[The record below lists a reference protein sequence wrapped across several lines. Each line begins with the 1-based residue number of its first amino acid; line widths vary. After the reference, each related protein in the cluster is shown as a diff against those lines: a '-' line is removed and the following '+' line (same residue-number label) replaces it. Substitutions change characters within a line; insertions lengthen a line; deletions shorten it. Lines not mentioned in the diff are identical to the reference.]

1 MKRLA
6 LLAVL
11 ATAFAAAA
19 EPLRYPESPRRPV
32 VDTYH
37 GVKVT
42 DDYRWLEKVES
53 PEVQR
58 WIAAQ
63 NGLTRSVLDADPQ
76 RTAIRDE
83 LRRMQGQ
90 GRASRFAFQYAA
102 GKLFAIKRQPP
113 ANQPM
118 LVMMDGDANVA
129 SERVIVDPNVL
140 DASGRTTIDWYRP
153 SPDGRHVA
161 LSLSTKG
168 SEIGSLHVFDTA
180 SGQALPDVLPDVQYP
195 TGGGDAAWT
204 PDGKALF
211 YTRYPDRR
219 DRGFHQQ
226 IWFHRLGTPVAR
238 DRYVIGREFP
248 RIAEVRFEVSD
259 DARHLLAE
267 VRNGD
272 GGEHGYWLR
281 GPDDRWRRIAGFKD
295 GIKNAVFG
303 RDARI
308 YALAHGG
315 SPRGRLVA
323 MKLDAKQGLA
333 AAPTVVP
340 ESDVVIEDF
349 VPTATRL
356 VVEDLVGGPSRLRIV
371 GLDGQPM
378 GRIDGDAVSSV
389 RLGTRL
395 AGDTL
400 LYGIESPVRDFAWYR
415 LDAGTT
421 EGVKTELA
429 QPQAFAVDGGLPGI
443 EAVRDVAVSKD
454 GTQIP
459 VTIVRRIGTKLD
471 GSNPVLLT
479 GYGGYGVSMRPRF
492 SPRSAFWVQHGGV
505 FVLANLRGGGEF
517 GGAWHLAGN
526 LTKKQTVFDDFIA
539 CAQMLVERGYTT
551 PQRLAIEGRSNG
563 GLLMGAVLTQAPQR
577 FGAVAMHVGVFDAL
591 RSETSPNGAFN
602 VTEFGSVKDKAQF
615 EALLAY
621 SPLHAVKDGA
631 PYPPVLIT
639 TGAQDGRVEPWSS
652 YKMAARLQAAVPNGK
667 PVLLRV
673 AGDAGHGMGTSL
685 ASRIEE
691 DADTFTF
698 LFAQLGMK
706 ASPSAGTK

>member
-1 MKRLA
+1 MSRLA
-6 LLAVL
+6 LAAVL
-11 ATAFAAAA
+11 ITAFATAAA
-19 EPLRYPESPRRPV
+19 EPLRYPDSPRRPV

-37 GVKVT
+37 GTKVT
-42 DDYRWLEKVES
+42 DDYRWLERVDA
-53 PEVQR
+53 PEVQA
-58 WIAAQ
+58 WIGAQ
-63 NGLTRSVLDADPQ
+63 NALTRSVLDADPQ
-76 RTAIRDE
+76 RAAIRDE
-83 LRRMQGQ
+83 LRRMQGS
-90 GRASRFAFQYAA
+90 GRATRFDFKFAA
-102 GKLFAIKRQPP
+102 GRLFAIKRQPP

-118 LVMMDGDANVA
+118 LVVMDGNANVS
-129 SERVIVDPNVL
+129 SERVVVDPNRI
-140 DASGRTTIDWYRP
+140 DASGQTTIDWYRP

-161 LSLSTKG
+161 LSMSTKG

-180 SGQALPDVLPDVQYP
+180 TGRVLPDVVPDVQYP

-204 PDGKALF
+204 ADGKGLF
-211 YTRYPDRR
+211 YTRYTAKR
-219 DRGFHQQ
+219 DPGFHQQ
-226 IWFHRLGTPVAR
+226 VYFHRLGTPVAR
-238 DRYVIGREFP
+238 DRYVVGREFP
-248 RIAEVRFEVSD
+248 RIAEVKFETSD

-272 GGEHGYWLR
+272 GGENAYWLR
-281 GPDDRWRRIAGFKD
+281 GTDGRWREIAGFKD
-295 GIKNAVFG
+295 GIKNALFG
-303 RDARI
+303 RDGRI

-323 MKLDAKQGLA
+323 MKVEAREGLA
-333 AAPTVVP
+333 KSPTVVP

-349 VPTATRL
+349 VAGATRL
-356 VVEDLVGGPSRLRIV
+356 YVEELVGGPSRLRIV
-371 GLDGQPM
+371 GLDGKPM
-378 GRIDGDAVSSV
+378 GRIDGGAVSTV
-389 RLGTRL
+389 QLGTRL
-395 AGDTL
+395 EGDAV

-421 EGVKTELA
+421 EGVKTDLA
-429 QPQAFAVDGGLPGI
+429 QPRVFAVDGGLPGI
-443 EAVRDVAVSKD
+443 EAVRDVAISKD
-454 GTQIP
+454 GTKVP

-471 GSNPVLLT
+471 GSNPVLLS
-479 GYGGYGVSMRPRF
+479 GYGGYGLSMRPRF
-492 SPRSAFWVQHGGV
+492 SLRTAFWVRHGGV

-517 GGAWHLAGN
+517 GEAWHLAGN

-577 FGAVAMHVGVFDAL
+577 FGAVAMHVGVYDAL

-602 VTEFGSVKDKAQF
+602 VTEFGTVKDKAQF

-652 YKMAARLQAAVPNGK
+652 YKMAARLQTAVPDGQ

-685 ASRIEE
+685 ASRVEE

-698 LFAQLGMK
+698 LFGKLGMS
-706 ASPSAGTK
+706 ASAGTK